1 LTLNIS
7 EPRNAAAAPAN
18 ELAARTIGWRFGVLL
33 KRRIRADNGAPTTV
47 PGTALATTVL
57 STPIKTQAFLRNLPL
72 FRELAE
78 EEIDRVAAGTR
89 ELRVKR
95 SDVLFRKGDSSRGFH
110 IVVYGQVKLLFVTEQ
125 GVEKVIE
132 IMGPGQSFGEAI
144 MFMDKPYPVAAE
156 ALVDSMLLHV
166 SRDVVFEEIDR
177 DAQFA
182 RRMIA
187 GLSRR
192 LHHLISDVEFYSLR
206 SATQR
211 VIGYLLRADTEQG
224 EQAGFSA
231 VVMLPASKAVIA
243 SRLNIT
249 PEHFS
254 RILHELTEAGLI
266 EVAGRSVR
274 VPDMD
279 RLKTYDA

>member
-1 LTLNIS
+1 M
-7 EPRNAAAAPAN
+7 
-18 ELAARTIGWRFGVLL
+18 
-33 KRRIRADNGAPTTV
+33 
-47 PGTALATTVL
+47 L

-72 FRELAE
+72 FRELAQ

-89 ELRVKR
+89 ELRVRR
-95 SDVLFRKGDSSRGFH
+95 SDVLFQKGDPSRGFH
-110 IVVYGQVKLLFVTEQ
+110 IVVYGQVKLLFVTPQ
-125 GVEKVIE
+125 GDEKVIE
-132 IMGPGQSFGEAI
+132 IMGPGQSFGEAV
-144 MFMDKPYPVAAE
+144 MFTDKPYPVAAQ

-177 DAQFA
+177 DPQFA

-192 LHHLISDVEFYSLR
+192 LHHLISDVEFYSMR

-211 VIGYLLRADTEQG
+211 VIGYLLRSDADQAEP
-224 EQAGFSA
+224 AGFSM
-231 VVMLPASKAVIA
+231 VVTLPASKSVIA

-254 RILHELTEAGLI
+254 RTLHELSQAGLI
-266 EVAGRSVR
+266 EVAGRDIK
-274 VPDMD
+274 VPDVE
-279 RLKTYDA
+279 RLRTYEG

>member
-1 LTLNIS
+1 
-7 EPRNAAAAPAN
+7 
-18 ELAARTIGWRFGVLL
+18 
-33 KRRIRADNGAPTTV
+33 
-47 PGTALATTVL
+47 VL

-78 EEIDRVAAGTR
+78 EEIDRIAAGSR
-89 ELRVKR
+89 ELRVRR
-95 SDVLFRKGDSSRGFH
+95 SDVLFQKGDLSRGFH
-110 IVVYGQVKLLFVTEQ
+110 IVVYGQVKLLFVTQQ
-125 GVEKVIE
+125 GDEKVIE

-144 MFMDKPYPVAAE
+144 MFTDRPYPVTAQ

-166 SRDVVFEEIDR
+166 SRDVVFDEIDR
-177 DAQFA
+177 DPRFA

-187 GLSRR
+187 GLSQR

-211 VIGYLLRADTEQG
+211 VIGYLLRADSDHG
-224 EQAGFSA
+224 EQAGNSM
-231 VVMLPASKAVIA
+231 VVTLPASKAVIA

-254 RILHELTEAGLI
+254 RTLHELSEAGLI

-274 VPDMD
+274 VPDLEK
-279 RLKTYDA
+279 LKAYEG

>member
-1 LTLNIS
+1 
-7 EPRNAAAAPAN
+7 
-18 ELAARTIGWRFGVLL
+18 
-33 KRRIRADNGAPTTV
+33 
-47 PGTALATTVL
+47 VL

-78 EEIDRVAAGTR
+78 EEIDRIAAGSR
-89 ELRVKR
+89 ELRVRR
-95 SDVLFRKGDSSRGFH
+95 SDVLFQKGDLSRGFH
-110 IVVYGQVKLLFVTEQ
+110 IVVYGQVKLLFVTQQ
-125 GVEKVIE
+125 GDEKVIE

-144 MFMDKPYPVAAE
+144 MFTDRPYPVTAQ

-166 SRDVVFEEIDR
+166 SRDVVFDEIDR
-177 DAQFA
+177 DPRFA

-187 GLSRR
+187 GLSQR

-211 VIGYLLRADTEQG
+211 VIGYLLRADSDHG
-224 EQAGFSA
+224 EQAGNST
-231 VVMLPASKAVIA
+231 VVTLPASKAVIA

-254 RILHELTEAGLI
+254 RTLHELSEAGLI

-274 VPDMD
+274 VPDLEK
-279 RLKTYDA
+279 LKAYEG

>member
-1 LTLNIS
+1 
-7 EPRNAAAAPAN
+7 
-18 ELAARTIGWRFGVLL
+18 
-33 KRRIRADNGAPTTV
+33 
-47 PGTALATTVL
+47 VL

-78 EEIDRVAAGTR
+78 EEIDRIAAGSR
-89 ELRVKR
+89 ELRVRR
-95 SDVLFRKGDSSRGFH
+95 SDVLFQKGDLSRGFH
-110 IVVYGQVKLLFVTEQ
+110 IVVYGQVKLLFVTPQ
-125 GVEKVIE
+125 GDEKVIE

-144 MFMDKPYPVAAE
+144 MFTDKPYPVTAQ

-166 SRDVVFEEIDR
+166 SRDVVFDEIDR
-177 DAQFA
+177 DPRFA

-187 GLSRR
+187 GLSQR

-211 VIGYLLRADTEQG
+211 VIGYLLRADSDHG
-224 EQAGFSA
+224 EQAGNST
-231 VVMLPASKAVIA
+231 VVTLPASKAVIA

-254 RILHELTEAGLI
+254 RTLHELSEAGLI

-274 VPDMD
+274 VPDLEK
-279 RLKTYDA
+279 LKAYEG